1 MHLQAPLSFG
11 RLLILAVQACTVV
24 KLKQVLWESKL
35 CDTFVYHMSIVH
47 VTDLHLC
54 LMSFLPLNNSAKLCN
69 LSHLTELHPKNVV
82 AMPELSYCPK
92 QYHTSWD
99 QLGYVDGT
107 RVGLCTCDVAR
118 RAITDVMHMVKSD
131 ILLKQWCTMG
141 ILWEAPLA
149 IMRSEK
155 G

>member
-54 LMSFLPLNNSAKLCN
+54 LMSFLSQQFC
-69 LSHLTELHPKNVV
+69 
-82 AMPELSYCPK
+82 
-92 QYHTSWD
+92 Q
-99 QLGYVDGT
+99 
-107 RVGLCTCDVAR
+107 
-118 RAITDVMHMVKSD
+118 
-131 ILLKQWCTMG
+131 TM
-141 ILWEAPLA
+141 
-149 IMRSEK
+149 
-155 G
+155 